1 MLEKTESRH
10 DAPQAETGMT
20 RANGHAYGW
29 VVVGA
34 GALMTCVAMGSM
46 FSLAVFL
53 QPMSV
58 DTGWSRTGISTAM
71 TIDFLAMGFAAFAWG
86 ALSDRYG
93 ARIVV
98 LLGGLL
104 LGIGLALASR
114 ATSLIE
120 FQLLFGIII
129 GVAAGAFYAPMM
141 AVASGWFE
149 HNRSLAVALVSAGMG
164 MGPLTMAPFAGW
176 LITNYE
182 WRTAM
187 LVIGITATLLIV
199 PAALLVRRPP
209 VVLDVA
215 PPAPGIATPVV
226 ALAPRMSAGEALR
239 TPQFAALALAHFAC
253 CAAHSGPIFHM
264 VTFAIGCGIPAMAA
278 VSVYSLAGLSGLGG
292 RLLLGVLADRL
303 GAKPVLVGGLMVQA
317 LGAGAYLFVN
327 QLGELY
333 ALSVVFG
340 IAYGGV
346 MPLYAILARDY
357 FGGHI
362 MGTVF
367 GAISALASL
376 GMAFGPWAGGWVF
389 DTYASYSWLY
399 IGSFSVGL
407 AAVAVALTFR
417 PVPAA
422 AELRAAT

>member
-1 MLEKTESRH
+1 
-10 DAPQAETGMT
+10 MT

-86 ALSDRYG
+86 TLSDRYG

-104 LGIGLALASR
+104 LGLGLALASR

-164 MGPLTMAPFAGW
+164 K
-176 LITNYE
+176 
-182 WRTAM
+182 
-187 LVIGITATLLIV
+187 
-199 PAALLVRRPP
+199 
-209 VVLDVA
+209 
-215 PPAPGIATPVV
+215 APGRCRST
-226 ALAPRMSAGEALR
+226 
-239 TPQFAALALAHFAC
+239 
-253 CAAHSGPIFHM
+253 
-264 VTFAIGCGIPAMAA
+264 
-278 VSVYSLAGLSGLGG
+278 
-292 RLLLGVLADRL
+292 
-303 GAKPVLVGGLMVQA
+303 
-317 LGAGAYLFVN
+317 
-327 QLGELY
+327 
-333 ALSVVFG
+333 
-340 IAYGGV
+340 
-346 MPLYAILARDY
+346 
-357 FGGHI
+357 
-362 MGTVF
+362 
-367 GAISALASL
+367 
-376 GMAFGPWAGGWVF
+376 
-389 DTYASYSWLY
+389 
-399 IGSFSVGL
+399 
-407 AAVAVALTFR
+407 R
-417 PVPAA
+417 P
-422 AELRAAT
+422 

>member
-1 MLEKTESRH
+1 MK
-10 DAPQAETGMT
+10 
-20 RANGHAYGW
+20 RASGLTYGW

-34 GALMTCVAMGSM
+34 GALLTCVSMGSM

-71 TIDFLAMGFAAFAWG
+71 TIDFLAMGFAAFLWG

-98 LLGGLL
+98 LMGSLL
-104 LGIGLALASR
+104 LGLGLVLASR

-120 FQLLFGIII
+120 FQLLFGLVI

-141 AVASGWFE
+141 TIAAAWFE

-164 MGPLTMAPFAGW
+164 VAPLTMAPFARW

-182 WRTAM
+182 WRPAM
-187 LVIGITATLLIV
+187 TTVGIVAWILLV

-209 VVLDVA
+209 VVLDVK
-215 PPAPGIATPVV
+215 PPSPGVATSVV
-226 ALAPRMSAGEALR
+226 ARAPVIRMSAGEALR

-278 VSVYSLAGLSGLGG
+278 VTVYSLAGLSGLGG

-357 FGGHI
+357 FGAHI

-367 GAISALASL
+367 GAISAVASL

-399 IGSFSVGL
+399 IGSFSIGL
-407 AAVAVALTFR
+407 AAVAVALTFK
-417 PVPAA
+417 PMPAA
-422 AELRAAT
+422 ATLRMAA

>member
-1 MLEKTESRH
+1 
-10 DAPQAETGMT
+10 MT

-104 LGIGLALASR
+104 LGLGLALASR

-164 MGPLTMAPFAGW
+164 MGPLTMAPFARW

-182 WRTAM
+182 WRPAM
-187 LVIGITATLLIV
+187 LVVGITATLLIV

-209 VVLDVA
+209 VVLDVT
-215 PPAPGIATPVV
+215 PPAPGVATPVA
-226 ALAPRMSAGEALR
+226 ALAPS
-239 TPQFAALALAHFAC
+239 
-253 CAAHSGPIFHM
+253 
-264 VTFAIGCGIPAMAA
+264 
-278 VSVYSLAGLSGLGG
+278 
-292 RLLLGVLADRL
+292 
-303 GAKPVLVGGLMVQA
+303 
-317 LGAGAYLFVN
+317 
-327 QLGELY
+327 
-333 ALSVVFG
+333 
-340 IAYGGV
+340 
-346 MPLYAILARDY
+346 
-357 FGGHI
+357 
-362 MGTVF
+362 
-367 GAISALASL
+367 
-376 GMAFGPWAGGWVF
+376 
-389 DTYASYSWLY
+389 
-399 IGSFSVGL
+399 
-407 AAVAVALTFR
+407 
-417 PVPAA
+417 
-422 AELRAAT
+422 RA

>member
-1 MLEKTESRH
+1 
-10 DAPQAETGMT
+10 MT

-187 LVIGITATLLIV
+187 LVVGITATLLIV

-215 PPAPGIATPVV
+215 PPAPDIATPVA

-264 VTFAIGCGIPAMAA
+264 VTFAIGCGIPVMAA

-333 ALSVVFG
+333 ALSIVFG

-346 MPLYAILARDY
+346 MPLYAILAREY

-367 GAISALASL
+367 GAISAFASL

>member
-1 MLEKTESRH
+1 
-10 DAPQAETGMT
+10 MT
-20 RANGHAYGW
+20 RTSGLTYGW

-34 GALMTCVAMGSM
+34 GALMGCVSMGSM

-71 TIDFLAMGFAAFAWG
+71 TIDFLAMGVATFAWG

-98 LLGGLL
+98 LLGSLL
-104 LGIGLALASR
+104 LGLGLVLASR
-114 ATSLIE
+114 ASSLME
-120 FQLLFGIII
+120 FQLLFGLII

-141 AVASGWFE
+141 AIASAWFE
-149 HNRSLAVALVSAGMG
+149 HNRSLAVALVSAGLG
-164 MGPLTMAPFAGW
+164 MAPLTVAPFARW

-182 WRTAM
+182 WRPAM
-187 LVIGITATLLIV
+187 LVIGVVAWILLV

-209 VVLDVA
+209 VVLEVNR
-215 PPAPGIATPVV
+215 PAPGVATPVA
-226 ALAPRMSAGEALR
+226 ALAPVPRMSAGEALR

-264 VTFAIGCGIPAMAA
+264 VTFALGCGIPAMAA
-278 VSVYSLAGLSGLGG
+278 VTVYSLAGVSGLGG
-292 RLLLGVLADRL
+292 RLLLGVLSDRL

-327 QLGELY
+327 ELGELY
-333 ALSVVFG
+333 ALSIVFG

-357 FGGHI
+357 FGAHI
-362 MGTVF
+362 MGTMF
-367 GAISALASL
+367 GAISAVASL
-376 GMAFGPWAGGWVF
+376 GMAFGPFAGGWVF
-389 DTYASYSWLY
+389 DTYASYTWLY

-407 AAVAVALTFR
+407 AAVAVALTFK
-417 PVPAA
+417 PMPAA
-422 AELRAAT
+422 AKLRAAT